1 MNFRQLVT
9 ETTRPASTT
18 CLDHIWANRPE
29 RVVNIRCPNICI
41 SDHLPVLAMRLYKHC
56 SPNKG
61 HQHKSFCY
69 RDFKNLDHA
78 KFIEDLEEAPWDT
91 AFLFDDVEDIAH
103 GWYSILNEVINAHVP
118 LKHKRV
124 RSESKPKW
132 LSPNILQLMRS
143 RDHLLK
149 KAKRSNDSLDWSA
162 LRRAKNK
169 VTTAIRAAKK
179 NFFYESLRESHGNSK
194 KLWSTLRD
202 LTGKKN
208 STGVT
213 FLQTDDSEQIRDPAL
228 IAEAF
233 NQHFTGLA
241 ERLIDKNAS
250 NFDPSSVT
258 AFVEIHK
265 SSEAKLV
272 FPDITVRQ
280 TQQLIEAIPSGK
292 ATGVDGVSAR
302 LLKIAAPAIA
312 PSLTRLINKCISNG
326 VFPRVWKEAKVT
338 PLHKGDS
345 KSEKNNYRPISVLPV
360 LSKIF
365 ERHLHNSLFEYLC
378 SNNLLYY
385 LQSGFRKFFSTE
397 TALVNM
403 IDKMLWNLDKN
414 CVNGLILADFQ
425 KAFDLVDHGIMIQ
438 KLQIYGLEETSLE
451 LLRSYLSDRK
461 QRTVIGNVYSSS
473 QSLAHGVPQ
482 GSVLAPLL
490 FLIFINDLAETMP
503 SKTSVD
509 IFADDTTLSAS
520 APFTD
525 ITGLCAKLC
534 ESTRALESWTKN
546 NRFKLN
552 TGKTKSMV
560 VSGNRLSPKTDDMDT
575 EMEIRTKEGVVL
587 ERTTSHK
594 LLGVHIDQDLSF
606 NDHVDYMCK
615 KLAQR
620 IGTLRSI
627 RHYLP
632 LNERLTFYNAIIK
645 PVMMYGG
652 LIWGSTSTNNIR
664 RVFRLQKRA
673 ARVILGVKTKEERTI
688 KLFKKLEWLPFYDE
702 INVIKLCLVFKC
714 LNGQCPEYLSNTLT
728 RVSDISTRQSRHGSI
743 TLRCRNTRVKLREEG
758 LLQSR
763 Q

>member
-1 MNFRQLVT
+1 MLVVTDDFSWFPEFEILRSTSAKAVIPHLDSIFARQGIPEVVRTDNGPPFKSESFRKFATHLGFTHPRITPEWPRANGEAERPMKTLEQAITTAVVQGKNWKQQLFIFL
-9 ETTRPASTT
+9 RQHRANPHSTT
-18 CLDHIWANRPE
+18 GKSPSELLNGRKLKSTLPPVQFDQASPEIRQADANRKE
-29 RVVNIRCPNICI
+29 KMKEDADKYN
-41 SDHLPVLAMRLYKHC
+41 
-56 SPNKG
+56 
-61 HQHKSFCY
+61 
-69 RDFKNLDHA
+69 HA
-78 KFIEDLEEAPWDT
+78 KTRTSMLAT
-91 AFLFDDVEDIAH
+91 K
-103 GWYSILNEVINAHVP
+103 Y
-118 LKHKRV
+118 
-124 RSESKPKW
+124 
-132 LSPNILQLMRS
+132 
-143 RDHLLK
+143 LL
-149 KAKRSNDSLDWSA
+149 
-162 LRRAKNK
+162 
-169 VTTAIRAAKK
+169 
-179 NFFYESLRESHGNSK
+179 
-194 KLWSTLRD
+194 
-202 LTGKKN
+202 
-208 STGVT
+208 
-213 FLQTDDSEQIRDPAL
+213 FLQRGCI
-228 IAEAF
+228 
-233 NQHFTGLA
+233 
-241 ERLIDKNAS
+241 AS

-292 ATGVDGVSAR
+292 ATGVDGMSAR

-326 VFPRVWKEAKVT
+326 VFPTVWKEAKVT
-338 PLHKGDS
+338 PLHKGES
-345 KSEKNNYRPISVLPV
+345 KSEINNYRPISVLPV

-365 ERHLHNSLFEYLC
+365 ERHLHNSLYEYLC
-378 SNNLLYY
+378 SNILLYNM
-385 LQSGFRKFFSTE
+385 QSGFRKFFSTE

-403 IDKMLWNLDKN
+403 FDKMLWNLDKN
-414 CVNGLILADFQ
+414 CINGLILADFQ
-425 KAFDLVDHGIMIQ
+425 KAFDLVDHEIMIQ

-451 LLRSYLSDRK
+451 LLRSYLSNRK

-473 QSLAHGVPQ
+473 QSLTHGVPQ

-503 SKTSVD
+503 SKTTVD

-525 ITGLCAKLC
+525 ITGFCAKLC
-534 ESTRALESWTKN
+534 ESTQALETWTKN

-560 VSGNRLSPKTDDMDT
+560 VSGSRLSPTTGDMGT

-587 ERTTSHK
+587 EQTTSHK

-620 IGTLRSI
+620 IETLRSI

-652 LIWGSTSTNNIR
+652 LIWGPPPLI
-664 RVFRLQKRA
+664 
-673 ARVILGVKTKEERTI
+673 I
-688 KLFKKLEWLPFYDE
+688 
-702 INVIKLCLVFKC
+702 
-714 LNGQCPEYLSNTLT
+714 
-728 RVSDISTRQSRHGSI
+728 
-743 TLRCRNTRVKLREEG
+743 
-758 LLQSR
+758 
-763 Q
+763 